1 MPLRPRPEIEKLAAA
16 AHGGPDEAE
25 FRNAG
30 LSGGEITDFSVCSNP
45 YMLPPDMSEIYR
57 GAAIDRLPD
66 SEATEFRERLGQIL
80 GVSPYNIL
88 AGNGAMEPLRLIA
101 LGYFGQGDSVL
112 IPEPT
117 FGEYRVAC
125 QVSGAQI
132 TDRWAKEEDN
142 FNHNIEETAELIR
155 QTRPKG
161 VFICNPNNPTGAYLS
176 RQQITD
182 ILDASPET
190 LVVIDE
196 AYISFVADSW
206 SSLDLIE
213 RENLVIVRSMT
224 KDFALAGLRLGY
236 AVAHKNIIDI
246 LRRVRPPWSVN
257 ALAQQ
262 AGIAVLKDYDRL
274 ETTRREILAA
284 KQFLVDEFTGLG
296 FSIIPSTTHFFLM
309 KVTRPADFR
318 TALLKQGLLVRDCA
332 SFGLPEYVRIAA
344 RTLPECRQLI
354 KAVKEMKEW

>member
-1 MPLRPRPEIEKLAAA
+1 MPLRPRPEVEKLAPA

-25 FRNAG
+25 FRKAG
-30 LSGGEITDFSVCSNP
+30 LNGGEIIDFSVCSNP
-45 YMLPPDMSEIYR
+45 YMHAPMMNEIIQEV
-57 GAAIDRLPD
+57 AIDRLPD
-66 SEATEFRERLGQIL
+66 SEATEFRERLGGKL
-80 GVSPYNIL
+80 SVSPANIL
-88 AGNGAMEPLRLIA
+88 AGNGAMEPIRLIA
-101 LGYFGQGDSVL
+101 LAYFGRGDSVI

-125 QVSGAQI
+125 QISGAEI
-132 TDRWAKEEDN
+132 TGQWGKERDN
-142 FNHNIEETAELIR
+142 FNHNIEKIADLIKKS
-155 QTRPKG
+155 RPRG
-161 VFICNPNNPTGAYLS
+161 VFICNPNNPSGSYLS

-182 ILDASPET
+182 ILDACPET

-213 RENLVIVRSMT
+213 RDNLIIVRSMT

-236 AVAHKNIIDI
+236 AVAHQDIIDV
-246 LRRVRPPWSVN
+246 LGRVRPPWSVN

-274 ETTRREILAA
+274 ETAGREILKA
-284 KQFLVDEFTGLG
+284 KQFLVDEFSGLG
-296 FSIIPSTTHFFLM
+296 FSLVPSRTHFFLM
-309 KVTRPADFR
+309 KVTRPGDFR

-344 RTLPECRQLI
+344 RTLPECRQLVN
-354 KAVKEMKEW
+354 AVKEMKEW